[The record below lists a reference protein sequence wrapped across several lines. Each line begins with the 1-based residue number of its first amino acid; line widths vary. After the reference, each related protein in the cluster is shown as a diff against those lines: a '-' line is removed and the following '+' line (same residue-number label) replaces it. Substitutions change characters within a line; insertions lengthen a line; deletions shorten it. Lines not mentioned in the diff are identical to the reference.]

1 MVFIGQGL
9 GSNTLAGAEDF
20 MRFLDITD
28 GYWPLLTGQLF
39 PVLSVSIMGY
49 KLWKKYRRNLTQ
61 KALEAREFLAK
72 FTQRATCIGQNSLLT
87 KATVEN
93 DLTLL
98 DWRIKDKCGT
108 ETAELLAHQLLRT
121 NLAFHNLFTV
131 LAGLGTCMYPTTIN
145 DNNVKAHINCF
156 DKIHEEMRDVKGEP
170 GIVFEAI
177 TFAGMY
183 AKSADQ
189 LFTAPIY
196 EEWLLQRFDLEF
208 DEQDQQNMASMDAV
222 WNVEDTASQW
232 ERSQACISVVA
243 TQRAS
248 ERTLIKLAAAV
259 EAWMRTFAWK
269 KWALFSHTRRPCKS
283 VFNSLAETSEPMCKV
298 AGTQPLAS
306 IDLSAPCAVDP
317 GDWTCSEETCE
328 ESSEFGVSYHPAAT
342 CTDCGDCVAS
352 ETCQCCEK
360 RDFMGLWDG
369 DATLMMA

>member
-1 MVFIGQGL
+1 
-9 GSNTLAGAEDF
+9 
-20 MRFLDITD
+20 
-28 GYWPLLTGQLF
+28 
-39 PVLSVSIMGY
+39 MG
-49 KLWKKYRRNLTQ
+49 
-61 KALEAREFLAK
+61 EAREFLAK

-98 DWRIKDKCGT
+98 DWRMKDKCGT

-145 DNNVKAHINCF
+145 NNNVKAHINC
-156 DKIHEEMRDVKGEP
+156 
-170 GIVFEAI
+170 
-177 TFAGMY
+177 
-183 AKSADQ
+183 
-189 LFTAPIY
+189 
-196 EEWLLQRFDLEF
+196 FDLEF

-298 AGTQPLAS
+298 VGSLPPGSLPLAS